1 MHSVHAEAA
10 LDDVNGS
17 GLCRSEIAGLK
28 LDVDQ
33 DVVAPFLMNKRLT
46 FLQCVRHRDDRRQR
60 LEFHFDQRS
69 DIFCLGR
76 RRANH
81 QGDRLADVPD
91 LRLWLRSANRTA

>member
-33 DVVAPFLMNKRLT
+33 DVVAPFLVNIRLP
-46 FLQCVRHRDDRRQR
+46 FLQGVRHRNDRRQR
-60 LEFHFDQRS
+60 LEFHLDERR
-69 DIFCLGR
+69 DVFCLGR
-76 RRANH
+76 RRGDH
-81 QGDRLADVPD
+81 QGDWLADVPD
-91 LRLWLRSANRTA
+91 LRLG